1 MKKTTINRII
11 DNHGSRKLTY
21 IGAYAYKLQWHPMAG
36 KCYIVRCKRE
46 YLGREWLDWEGNIVN
61 GWEWIQPIDF

>member
-1 MKKTTINRII
+1 MKQATINRII
-11 DNHGSRKLTY
+11 DNHNNGKQTY
-21 IGAYAYKLQWHPMAG
+21 IGVYAYNLQWHPMTE

-61 GWEWIQPIDF
+61 GWEWMQPIDF